1 MRLKFL
7 KLIICFFFISNCGF
21 KVSTLESNYKIA
33 SIETSGDQRINYV
46 LKNELLRSSRNNNEE
61 NLVKIKINST
71 KNKSIKEKNIK
82 NEVTKYTLSFK
93 IDVHYNELN
102 KGLKNNF
109 SVTRIGD
116 YNVASRYSDTI
127 NNEKNLTRLM
137 IENIS
142 EEIVE
147 RLSLLN

>member
-1 MRLKFL
+1 MRLNFF

-21 KVSTLESNYKIA
+21 KVSYIGSNYKIA
-33 SIETSGDQRINYV
+33 KLETSGDQRINYV
-46 LKNELLRSSRNNNEE
+46 LKNELQRSSSDNEE
-61 NLVKIKINST
+61 NLITIKINSS

-82 NEVTKYTLSFK
+82 NEVTKYTLSLK
-93 IDVHYNELN
+93 IDVYYNELN

-109 SVTRIGD
+109 SITKSGD

-127 NNEKNLTRLM
+127 NNEKNLAKLL

-147 RLSLLN
+147 KLSLLN

>member
-7 KLIICFFFISNCGF
+7 KLIICFLFISNCGF

-46 LKNELLRSSRNNNEE
+46 LKNELLRSSTNNEE
-61 NLVKIKINST
+61 NLVKVKINST

-82 NEVTKYTLSFK
+82 NEVTKYTLSLK

-109 SVTRIGD
+109 SVTKSGD

-127 NNEKNLTRLM
+127 SNEKNLAKLL

-147 RLSLLN
+147 RLSLLNQ